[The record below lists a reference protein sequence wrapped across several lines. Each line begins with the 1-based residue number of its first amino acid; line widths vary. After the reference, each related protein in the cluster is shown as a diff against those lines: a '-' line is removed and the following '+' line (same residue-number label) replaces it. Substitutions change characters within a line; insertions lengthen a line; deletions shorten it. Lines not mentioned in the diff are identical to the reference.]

1 MGVAGACLLIKPDLV
16 KVDQTYI
23 VVMKALWPPVLR
35 GAAIAAIL
43 AAIMSTTAGMLLA
56 TGVEFS
62 GNIVKKFFKPQMTDL
77 QVITLAKVVM
87 AFVGVVTIIMAV
99 NETKSIGFLVALL
112 VGGTSSAF
120 AVPIFAGLW
129 WKRANRWGGFLAC
142 VGGFVSYVIAYY
154 VKLTQFMGE
163 ILISVPVAAVLM
175 VVGTL
180 VTAGPSKET
189 QEFVDEL
196 HQPVA
201 RFSPAAQTNLEK
213 MHEDTAAA

>member
-1 MGVAGACLLIKPDLV
+1 
-16 KVDQTYI
+16 
-23 VVMKALWPPVLR
+23 VLR
-35 GAAIAAIL
+35 GAAVAGIL

-62 GNIVKKFFKPQMTDL
+62 GNIVKKFFKPDMTDH
-77 QVITLAKVVM
+77 QVIILAKIAM
-87 AFVGVVTIIMAV
+87 AFVGVMTIIMAV

-142 VGGFVSYVIAYY
+142 VGGFVSYVIVYY
-154 VKLTQFMGE
+154 MKLTPFMGE
-163 ILISVPVAAVLM
+163 ILISVPIAAALM

-180 VTAGPSKET
+180 ATADLPKEA
-189 QEFVDEL
+189 QEFVDAL

-201 RFSPAAQTNLEK
+201 RFNPVAQTRIEK
-213 MHEDTAAA
+213 IREDTAAA